1 MERKL
6 IKIEEHDNVAVAV
19 ESIKRG
25 QTVIAGQTEVTAQ
38 EDIPFG
44 HKIALR
50 DIEAEEAVIKYGYA
64 IGHASCPIKKGS
76 WVHSHNLATNLKGM
90 LTYTYEPDIPRPAN
104 VSGISRT
111 FRGYVRKDGNVGI
124 RNEIWIIPTVSCVN
138 TTVRML
144 ADMAAREYGE
154 LCDGIY
160 AYPHNAGCSQLGDDF
175 ETTQKILA
183 SIVHHP
189 NAGGVLLVSLG
200 CENNDLEHFL
210 PVLGEIDESRVKM
223 MVTQDVEGDEL
234 EYGMELIRELAQ
246 ELSQDQRED
255 VPVSKLKI
263 AFKCGGSD
271 AFSGVTA
278 NPLCGRIADCITAL
292 DGSAVLTEV
301 PEMFGTETILMNR
314 SDSDKTFHQVVE
326 LINGFKQYYLDY
338 GQPVYENPSP
348 GNKRGGITTL
358 EEKSLGCIQKGGKA
372 MVTGTLQYGERCIKP
387 GLNLMTGPGND
398 SVSITDLLSCGAQIL
413 FFTTGRGNPLGA
425 AIPTIKIASN
435 NVLYERKERWI
446 DYNAGAILDGKTFD
460 DAAHELW
467 DLMIQTASGEHTKN
481 EIYGYREIMIFKNG
495 VLL

>member
-1 MERKL
+1 MQQGYQQVARVPAKVGCGYQSFKFNAGDRQHL
-6 IKIEEHDNVAVAV
+6 RCFGYEH
-19 ESIKRG
+19 
-25 QTVIAGQTEVTAQ
+25 
-38 EDIPFG
+38 
-44 HKIALR
+44 
-50 DIEAEEAVIKYGYA
+50 
-64 IGHASCPIKKGS
+64 
-76 WVHSHNLATNLKGM
+76 
-90 LTYTYEPDIPRPAN
+90 
-104 VSGISRT
+104 
-111 FRGYVRKDGNVGI
+111 VRKEQGN
-124 RNEIWIIPTVSCVN
+124 EHHDCH
-138 TTVRML
+138 
-144 ADMAAREYGE
+144 ADQSPEYISLTGQHTHRSQIANLCQDSQREK
-154 LCDGIY
+154 
-160 AYPHNAGCSQLGDDF
+160 
-175 ETTQKILA
+175 TQKILA

-301 PEMFGTETILMNR
+301 PEMFGAETILMNR

>member
-1 MERKL
+1 M
-6 IKIEEHDNVAVAV
+6 
-19 ESIKRG
+19 
-25 QTVIAGQTEVTAQ
+25 
-38 EDIPFG
+38 
-44 HKIALR
+44 
-50 DIEAEEAVIKYGYA
+50 
-64 IGHASCPIKKGS
+64 
-76 WVHSHNLATNLKGM
+76 
-90 LTYTYEPDIPRPAN
+90 
-104 VSGISRT
+104 
-111 FRGYVRKDGNVGI
+111 
-124 RNEIWIIPTVSCVN
+124 
-138 TTVRML
+138 
-144 ADMAAREYGE
+144 
-154 LCDGIY
+154 
-160 AYPHNAGCSQLGDDF
+160 
-175 ETTQKILA
+175 
-183 SIVHHP
+183 
-189 NAGGVLLVSLG
+189 VSLG

-301 PEMFGTETILMNR
+301 PEMFGAETILMNR

-398 SVSITDLLSCGAQIL
+398 SVSITDLLSCGAQSL

-467 DLMIQTASGEHTKN
+467 DLMIQTASGQHTKN